1 MSTAPS
7 PTASETEPANAL
19 DRFFEI
25 SKRGSTLGTEIRG
38 GLVTFVTMAYIVIL
52 NPIILSGSA
61 DVDGNTLDFS
71 AVGAATALTA
81 GIMTILFGVITR
93 LPFGFAAGLGINAF
107 VAFSVV
113 GQVTWPEAMALVMIN
128 GVVIVLLAVT
138 GLRKMIFDAVPFQLK
153 IAITVGIGLFIAFI
167 GFVNSGFVTAT
178 GSASPPVGLGVGGS
192 VATVPTVLFIVTLI
206 ITGILVARKVKGGLL
221 IGLVSG
227 TVLAVIVEA
236 IWHLGAAAE
245 GNAGGWGLTVPAL
258 SGVPFSLPDLSLVG
272 AVDFGFDLSKVSL
285 VAIVMIV
292 FTLVFSNFF
301 DAMGTMTGLAKEANL
316 ADEKGDFPRIK
327 SALVV
332 EGVGAIV
339 GGGTS
344 SSSST
349 VFIESGAGIGEG
361 ARTGFANVITGAMFL
376 LAMFLT
382 PLTSIVPTEIAAAA
396 LVIVGAMMMAQIKYI
411 DLTDFS
417 VLLPVFLTVTVMPLT
432 YSIAN
437 GIGAGFVSWVLVQA
451 LSGKAKRISPL
462 LWVVAVG
469 FVLFFARGPIEALF
483 GVAPIAAEVGVG
495 GGLRGGRAPATDRGP
510 LRVCGGLGVC
520 RPPSPGMRKAPG
532 WSPGPSRTA

>member
-1 MSTAPS
+1 MTTAP
-7 PTASETEPANAL
+7 PAPASTEPKNSL

-25 SKRGSTLGTEIRG
+25 SKRGSTIGTEIRG

-52 NPIILSGSA
+52 NPIILSGKP
-61 DVDGNTLDFS
+61 DVAGDMLSFN

-81 GIMTILFGVITR
+81 GVMTILFGLVTR

-113 GQVTWPEAMALVMIN
+113 SQVTWPEAMALVMIN
-128 GVVIVLLAVT
+128 GVVIVLLAAT
-138 GLRKMIFDAVPFQLK
+138 GLRKAIFDAVPFQLK

-178 GSASPPVGLGVGGS
+178 GASSPPVGLGVNGS
-192 VATVPTVLFIVTLI
+192 VATVPTLLFVITLLL
-206 ITGILVARKVKGGLL
+206 TGILVALKIKGGML
-221 IGLVSG
+221 IGLIGG

-236 IWHLGAAAE
+236 IWHIGARGFDDE
-245 GNAGGWGLTVPAL
+245 GNVVNPGGWGLTVPAL
-258 SGVPFSLPDLSLVG
+258 DGSPVGVPDLSLIG
-272 AVDFGFDLSKVSL
+272 AVDFSFDLSKVSL

-292 FTLVFSNFF
+292 FTLLFTNFF

-316 ADEKGDFPRIK
+316 ADDNGDFPRIK

-332 EGVGAIV
+332 EGVGAIA
-339 GGGTS
+339 GGATS

-361 ARTGFANVITGAMFL
+361 ARTGLANVVTGVVFL
-376 LAMFLT
+376 IAMFLT

-396 LVIVGAMMMAQIKYI
+396 LIIVGAMMMAQIRYI
-411 DLTDFS
+411 DFSDFR
-417 VLLPVFLTVTVMPLT
+417 VLLPVFLTVSVMPLT

-437 GIGAGFVSWVLVQA
+437 GIGAGFVSWVLIHA
-451 LSGKAKRISPL
+451 FSGKAKSISPL
-462 LWVVAVG
+462 LWVVGAG
-469 FVLFFARGPIEALF
+469 FLIFFARGPIEALF
-483 GVAPIAAEVGVG
+483 GVGI
-495 GGLRGGRAPATDRGP
+495 
-510 LRVCGGLGVC
+510 
-520 RPPSPGMRKAPG
+520 
-532 WSPGPSRTA
+532 

>member
-1 MSTAPS
+1 MPTAPAHTQTS
-7 PTASETEPANAL
+7 AEPQSAL
-19 DRFFEI
+19 DKFFEI
-25 SKRGSTLGTEIRG
+25 TKRGSTIGTEIRG

-52 NPIILSGSA
+52 NPISLTGAA
-61 DVDGNTLDFS
+61 DVAGTTLDFG

-81 GIMTILFGVITR
+81 GVMTILFGLVTR

-113 GQVTWPEAMALVMIN
+113 GQVTWPEAMALVVIN
-128 GVVIVLLAVT
+128 GVLIVLLAAT
-138 GLRKMIFDAVPFQLK
+138 GLRKAIFDAVPFELK

-178 GSASPPVGLGVGGS
+178 GANSPPVGLGVGGS
-192 VATVPTVLFIVTLI
+192 VATIPTLLFIVTLI
-206 ITGILVARKVKGGLL
+206 LTGVLVARKVKGGLL

-227 TVLAVIVEA
+227 TVLAVIFEA
-236 IWHLGAAAE
+236 ILKLGPQFGDDGAF
-245 GNAGGWGLTVPAL
+245 NPGGWGLTVPAL
-258 SGVPFSLPDLSLVG
+258 TGSPISVPDLSLIG
-272 AVDFGFDLSKVSL
+272 QVDFSFDLSKVSL
-285 VAIVMIV
+285 VALVMIV

-301 DAMGTMTGLAKEANL
+301 DAMGTMTGLAKEAGL

-332 EGVGAIV
+332 EGIGAIA

-361 ARTGFANVITGAMFL
+361 ARTGLANVVTGLMFL

-411 DLTDFS
+411 DLSDFA
-417 VLLPVFLTVTVMPLT
+417 VLVPVFLTVTVMPLT

-437 GIGAGFVSWVLVQA
+437 GIGAGFVSWVLVQS
-451 LSGKAKRISPL
+451 LSGKAKKISPL
-462 LWVVAVG
+462 LWAVAVG

-483 GVAPIAAEVGVG
+483 GVA
-495 GGLRGGRAPATDRGP
+495 
-510 LRVCGGLGVC
+510 
-520 RPPSPGMRKAPG
+520 
-532 WSPGPSRTA
+532 

>member
-1 MSTAPS
+1 MTTAP
-7 PTASETEPANAL
+7 PAPASTEPTGTL

-25 SKRGSTLGTEIRG
+25 SKRGSTIGTEIRG

-52 NPIILSGSA
+52 NPIILSGKP
-61 DVDGNTLDFS
+61 DVAGDMLDFN

-81 GIMTILFGVITR
+81 GVMTILFGVVTR

-128 GVVIVLLAVT
+128 GVVIVLLAAT
-138 GLRKMIFDAVPFQLK
+138 GLRKAIFDAVPFQLK

-178 GSASPPVGLGVGGS
+178 GASSPPVGLGVNGS
-192 VATVPTVLFIVTLI
+192 VATVPSLLFVITLLL
-206 ITGILVARKVKGGLL
+206 TGILIALRIKGGML
-221 IGLVSG
+221 IGLIGG

-236 IWHLGAAAE
+236 IWHIGARGVDDE
-245 GNAGGWGLTVPAL
+245 GNVVNAGGWGLTVPAL
-258 SGVPFSLPDLSLVG
+258 NGSPVSVPDLSLIG
-272 AVDFGFDLSKVSL
+272 AVDFSFDLGKVSL
-285 VAIVMIV
+285 VALVMIV
-292 FTLVFSNFF
+292 FTLLFTNFF

-316 ADEKGDFPRIK
+316 ADDNGDFPRIK

-332 EGVGAIV
+332 EGVGAIA
-339 GGGTS
+339 GGATS

-361 ARTGFANVITGAMFL
+361 ARTGLANVVTGIVFL
-376 LAMFLT
+376 IAMFLT

-396 LVIVGAMMMAQIKYI
+396 LIIVGAMMMAQIRHI
-411 DLTDFS
+411 DFGDFR
-417 VLLPVFLTVTVMPLT
+417 VLLPVFLTVSVMPLT

-437 GIGAGFVSWVLVQA
+437 GIGAGFVSWVLIHA
-451 LSGKAKRISPL
+451 LSGKAKTISPL
-462 LWVVAVG
+462 LWVVGAG
-469 FVLFFARGPIEALF
+469 FLIFFARGPIEALF
-483 GVAPIAAEVGVG
+483 GVGI
-495 GGLRGGRAPATDRGP
+495 
-510 LRVCGGLGVC
+510 
-520 RPPSPGMRKAPG
+520 
-532 WSPGPSRTA
+532 